1 MTTSAEKPKRR
12 KKGNPTS
19 GACFSPPPPLSF
31 FLYRG
36 PNLFHFCTVDR
47 CYGKKGYCGAQ
58 VFGSSSE
65 FSVWKCRSFEGGGPS
80 CSPVHHSSSAAAA
93 AAATAWK
100 IWSII
105 WSPRKGILGRKKAA
119 VPRRSGDKKPSQGER
134 RPTPL
139 SSCGG
144 GFTLERGKIPRTWVT
159 YLKINFNC

>member
-1 MTTSAEKPKRR
+1 MSGFEAAKTANELPGVKKKAERRGEEKLHKFDFFIMTTSAEKPKRR

-65 FSVWKCRSFEGGGPS
+65 FSV
-80 CSPVHHSSSAAAA
+80 
-93 AAATAWK
+93 
-100 IWSII
+100 
-105 WSPRKGILGRKKAA
+105 
-119 VPRRSGDKKPSQGER
+119 
-134 RPTPL
+134 
-139 SSCGG
+139 
-144 GFTLERGKIPRTWVT
+144 
-159 YLKINFNC
+159 